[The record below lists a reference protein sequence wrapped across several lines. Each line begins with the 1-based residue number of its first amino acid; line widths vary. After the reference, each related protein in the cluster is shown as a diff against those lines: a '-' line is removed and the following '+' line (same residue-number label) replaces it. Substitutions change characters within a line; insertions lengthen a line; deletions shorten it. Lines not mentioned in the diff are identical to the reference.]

1 MRGTRNIILVGFMG
15 TGKSAIGNQLAQAI
29 GYNFVDTDRIIEERA
44 GMSIGEI
51 FKREGEADFRRI
63 EKDVIR
69 RLSDI
74 RSSVIATGGGAVVDV
89 ENLISLK
96 KNGIMVCLEA
106 TPEMIMKRTEGNSDR
121 PLLKNKDRLMGIKRL
136 LEIREPYYKKADIS
150 INTTGADIP
159 KIVREIIR
167 RTKDYIEEKGS
178 PVKKIRVGL
187 GDRAYDIEI
196 GVDLN
201 SLGTRLLDL
210 DLGKKIAIVTNP
222 RVNKLYGKRV
232 YRSIKERGFDVR
244 TIEIPDG
251 ERYKTIRWANHIY
264 DNLIDWRF
272 ERSSILI
279 ALGGGV
285 VGDITG
291 FAAATFLRGITY
303 IQVPT
308 TLVAQ
313 VDSSVGG
320 KTGLD
325 HKKGK
330 NLIGAFYQPRLVY
343 IDPTVLRSLDKR
355 EFIAGLAEVIKY
367 GVILDEGFF
376 SFLEKNM
383 DKILDLNLETLQQVI
398 LRSCEIKAQIVVE
411 DEREADRRRILN
423 FGHTL
428 GHAIETLTG
437 YKGLRHGE
445 AVAIGMLKAAEL
457 SGKIGVCSKADAGRL
472 KDLISSAGL
481 PTAMPKIEPGEIIRT
496 MELDKKVSGGEI
508 NFVLMRSIG
517 DVIVRPISRRYFVP
531 LLKGSALCPLAGSV

>member
-1 MRGTRNIILVGFMG
+1 MG
-15 TGKSAIGNQLAQAI
+15 TGKSAIGKRLAQSI
-29 GYNFVDTDRIIEERA
+29 GYDFVDTDRMIEKQA
-44 GMSIGEI
+44 GMSIREI
-51 FKREGEADFRRI
+51 FEKDGESHFRMI
-63 EKDVIR
+63 EKEAIR
-69 RLSDI
+69 RLSGI
-74 RSSVIATGGGAVVDV
+74 RSSVIATGGGAIVDS
-89 ENLISLK
+89 ENLRSLK
-96 KNGIMVCLEA
+96 KNGIMVCLKA
-106 TPEMIMKRTEGNSDR
+106 VPEVILKRTGGNSDR
-121 PLLKNKDRLMGIKRL
+121 PLLINKDRLIEIKRL

-150 INTTGADIP
+150 IDTTGMDIP
-159 KIVREIIR
+159 QIVTEIVNKTR
-167 RTKDYIEEKGS
+167 DYIKEATPPRS
-178 PVKKIRVGL
+178 PSLVKRGMGGVTGKKEGYAKKVKVGL
-187 GDRAYDIEI
+187 DNRAYDIEI
-196 GVDLN
+196 GVGLD

-210 DLGKKIAIVTNP
+210 GLGKKIAIVTNP
-222 RVNKLYGKRV
+222 KVNKLYGKRV
-232 YRSIKERGFDVR
+232 ARSVKKAGFEVKI
-244 TIEIPDG
+244 IEIPDG
-251 ERYKTIRWANHIY
+251 ERYKTIRWLNHIY

-272 ERSSILI
+272 ERSSTLI

-291 FAAATFLRGITY
+291 FAAATFLRGIAY

-343 IDPTVLRSLDKR
+343 IDMSVLKSLDRR

-367 GVILDEGFF
+367 GVIADEGFF

-383 DKILDLNLETLQQVI
+383 GRILDLDQEILHPMI

-411 DEREADRRRILN
+411 DEREAGRRRILN
-423 FGHTL
+423 LGHTI

-437 YKGLRHGE
+437 YRGLRHGE

-457 SGKIGVCSKADAGRL
+457 SGRIGICSKADVGRL
-472 KDLISSAGL
+472 KDLISSSGL
-481 PTAMPKIEPGEIIRT
+481 PTRMPKIEPGKVIRT

-508 NFVLMRSIG
+508 NLVMMRSIG
-517 DVIVRPISRRYFVP
+517 DVVIRPVNRRDLIS
-531 LLKGSALCPLAGSV
+531 LLKGIE